1 MKRRF
6 FNLPE
11 DATPKARNAFRY
23 TNIVMVATLV
33 TFPVELYLAVR
44 TAAWQLWAGT
54 AIILGVFIA
63 SQVSFRL
70 LQKEKIERA
79 VQVLIYSILIGIL
92 ANPFFIADIG
102 IGLGLTAIL
111 MTVLIA
117 TQTAEHPERYA
128 LISFV
133 VAAATILLDQLLPP
147 YRLVVPELQLFT
159 PISTSV
165 VIIILGYLTVRGF
178 AGFSLRVKIVTVI
191 VTIVFVSVALIA
203 FFANRSFSASLTE
216 NVGNGLSALANSKT
230 AEIRETLKRE
240 ISLLRTLAL
249 DAFFEAQLEI
259 ANVGQDKIL
268 TETEIQ
274 QLDSQWETAVANND
288 NADLLV
294 GRVLYHS
301 ISAQLRRFQREF
313 PQHAEIFLTDEQ
325 GLVVAATNRT
335 SDYYQGDEEWWQTAY
350 RERIYIGQ
358 PEYDESAQSNV
369 IIVAMAIREDRSQRV
384 LGILRTSLNLDS
396 LTRPLAT
403 GSFGETGQTVIY
415 LPSGQELTLAVN
427 DDDTFSIVEQATE
440 FDVNVLSNAID
451 SGESYFE
458 ITHGGTPVLASQVGA
473 VIEGDTSDDALAIL
487 KLNWHVIV
495 FQDRTEAVQPVQAQT
510 RNIVF
515 LALIIFIIATAAA
528 LGLAQLISGPLVRLN
543 AVAEKVAAGDL
554 SVQASVETG
563 DETGTL
569 AKTFNSMTAQL
580 RNLIGTLEQRVA
592 ERTKALAT
600 SAEISRYL
608 STILNERQLIIEVV
622 EQLRTSFDYYHVHI
636 YLVDEVS
643 GDLVLAGGSGDV
655 GASLLGSGHKVQK
668 GKGLV
673 GRAAHNNV
681 PVLVAD
687 TSQDPDWL
695 PNPLLPETKSETA
708 IPIATADK
716 VLGVLDVQHNETDR
730 FKQEDIDLLQSLANQ
745 IAIALLNARS
755 YVDVQQRAEREAR
768 ITTISQKI
776 QATTTIESALQVAV
790 RELGRNLSVN
800 DVRVIL
806 EAPGSINNRQKPD

>member
-1 MKRRF
+1 MKQRF

-33 TFPVELYLAVR
+33 TFPVELYLAIR

-79 VQVLIYSILIGIL
+79 VQVLIYGILIGIL

-117 TQTAEHPERYA
+117 TQTAEQPERYV

-159 PISTSV
+159 PISTGV
-165 VIIILGYLTVRGF
+165 VVVTLGYLTLQGF
-178 AGFSLRVKIVTVI
+178 QGFSLRVKTVI
-191 VTIVFVSVALIA
+191 VILNILLFSVATIA
-203 FFANRSFSASLTE
+203 FLTNRSLSTNLTT
-216 NVGNGLSALANSKT
+216 NVGNSMSALADSK
-230 AEIRETLKRE
+230 ASEIAQLVDREVDLLK
-240 ISLLRTLAL
+240 TMAL
-249 DAFFEAQLEI
+249 DEA
-259 ANVGQDKIL
+259 
-268 TETEIQ
+268 IQ
-274 QLDSQWETAVANND
+274 NAAKSASNRDLLSQADIERLDSQWRVADAEDNNLDRLVAGVLVNHTA
-288 NADLLV
+288 
-294 GRVLYHS
+294 S
-301 ISAQLRRFQREF
+301 QLRQFHVDF
-313 PQHAEIFLTDEQ
+313 PQHVEIFLTDRQ
-325 GLVVAATNRT
+325 GLSIATTKRT
-335 SDYYQGDEEWWQTAY
+335 SDYYQADEEWWQVAG
-350 RERIYIGQ
+350 REGLYIGQ
-358 PEYDESAQSNV
+358 PEYDASSKTLAVIMAVAIRDDVNGNV
-369 IIVAMAIREDRSQRV
+369 I
-384 LGILRTSLNLDS
+384 GILRTTVNLDPVAHS
-396 LTRPLAT
+396 LAAGR
-403 GSFGETGQTVIY
+403 FGESGQTELYPPNRRGLSAQIEEDGTYSITVEESVFDINDLY
-415 LPSGQELTLAVN
+415 QSGDEA
-427 DDDTFSIVEQATE
+427 
-440 FDVNVLSNAID
+440 
-451 SGESYFE
+451 YFE
-458 ITHGGTPVLASQVGA
+458 TIHDGTSVLASQARVA
-473 VIEGDTSDDALAIL
+473 VTGDMDEDSLAVSS
-487 KLNWHVIV
+487 LNWRVIV
-495 FQDRTEAVQPVQAQT
+495 YQDQTEALQPVEVQT
-510 RNIVF
+510 RNVVI
-515 LALIIFIIATAAA
+515 LAFVIFVAATFAA
-528 LGLAQLISGPLVRLN
+528 LGLSQVISGPITRLN

-554 SVQASVETG
+554 SIQAKVETG

-580 RNLIGTLEQRVA
+580 RDLIGTLEQRVT

-608 STILNERQLIIEVV
+608 STILNERQLIVEVV
-622 EQLRTSFDYYHVHI
+622 EQLRAAFDYYHVHI

-643 GDLVLAGGSGDV
+643 GDLVMAGGSGDV

-673 GRAAHNNV
+673 GRAAHNNI
-681 PVLVAD
+681 PVLVSD
-687 TSQDPDWL
+687 TSRDPDWL

-745 IAIALLNARS
+745 VAIALLNARS

-768 ITTISQKI
+768 ITAIGQKI
-776 QATTTIESALQVAV
+776 QATTTIENALQVAV

-800 DVRVIL
+800 DIRVIL